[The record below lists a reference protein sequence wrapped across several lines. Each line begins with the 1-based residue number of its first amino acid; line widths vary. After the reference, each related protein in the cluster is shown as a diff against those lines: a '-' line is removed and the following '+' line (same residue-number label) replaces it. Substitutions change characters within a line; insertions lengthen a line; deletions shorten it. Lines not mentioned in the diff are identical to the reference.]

1 MSSIKNIAV
10 SLSGSA
16 VSMCTAKYAIYLA
29 RQLNAKL
36 YAIYVVDERSL
47 HELLKTR
54 IFVEIEAVE
63 YERDLKDHGL
73 NLLERVRKIA
83 EIKKVECEGLLLK
96 GVIHEEVVN
105 AAREL
110 PADLLVIGEL
120 KEVVSRR
127 EIFYD
132 EGERIFRESPCPVVV
147 VKNPEEVERLYREL
161 EQ

>member
-1 MSSIKNIAV
+1 
-10 SLSGSA
+10 
-16 VSMCTAKYAIYLA
+16 MCTAKYSIYLSK
-29 RQLNAKL
+29 QLDAKL
-36 YAIYVVDERSL
+36 FAVYVIDARSL

-63 YERDLKDHGL
+63 YERDLKDQGL
-73 NLLERVRKIA
+73 NVLERVKKMA

-105 AAREL
+105 AVIEVS
-110 PADLLVIGEL
+110 ADLLVIGEL

-132 EGERIFRESPCPVVV
+132 EGERIFRESSCPVVV
-147 VKNPEEVERLYREL
+147 VKNPEEVKRLYKEL

>member
-1 MSSIKNIAV
+1 MVKILNIAV

-16 VSMCTAKYAIYLA
+16 VSLFTAKYAIYLSK
-29 RQLNAKL
+29 QLNAKL
-36 YAIYVVDERSL
+36 YALYVVDARSL

-63 YERDLKDHGL
+63 YERDLKAQGV
-73 NLLERVRKIA
+73 NVIERVRKMA
-83 EIKKVECEGLLLK
+83 EIKKVEYEGLLLT
-96 GVIHEEVVN
+96 GVVHEEVVSKT
-105 AAREL
+105 REL
-110 PADLLVIGEL
+110 NADLLVIGEL

-147 VKNPEEVERLYREL
+147 VKNHEEVERLYKEL

>member
-1 MSSIKNIAV
+1 MAKILNIAV

-16 VSMCTAKYAIYLA
+16 ASLITAKYAIYLSK
-29 RQLNAKL
+29 QLNAKL
-36 YAIYVVDERSL
+36 YAIYVVDDRSL

-63 YERDLKDHGL
+63 YERDLKDQGV
-73 NLLERVRKIA
+73 NALERIKKMA
-83 EIKKVECEGLLLK
+83 EMKKVECETLLLK
-96 GVIHEEVVN
+96 GVVHEEVVSKTK
-105 AAREL
+105 EFSV
-110 PADLLVIGEL
+110 DLLVIGEL
-120 KEVVSRR
+120 KEIVSRR

-147 VKNPEEVERLYREL
+147 VKNPEHVESLYKEL

>member
-1 MSSIKNIAV
+1 MAIKNIAV

-16 VSMCTAKYAIYLA
+16 ASLITAKYAIYLSK
-29 RQLNAKL
+29 QLNAKL
-36 YAIYVVDERSL
+36 YAIYVVDARSL

-63 YERDLKDHGL
+63 YERDLKDQGI
-73 NLLERVRKIA
+73 NVLERVRKMA
-83 EIKKVECEGLLLK
+83 EIKKVEYEGLFLK
-96 GVIHEEVVN
+96 GVVHEEVVN
-105 AAREL
+105 KTREL
-110 PADLLVIGEL
+110 SADLLVIGEL

-147 VKNPEEVERLYREL
+147 VKNPEEVERLYKEL

>member
-1 MSSIKNIAV
+1 MSSIKNIVV

-16 VSMCTAKYAIYLA
+16 ASLYTAKYAIYLSK
-29 RQLNAKL
+29 QLNAKL
-36 YAIYVVDERSL
+36 YAVYVVDARSL
-47 HELLKTR
+47 HELLKSR

-63 YERDLKDHGL
+63 YERDLKDQGT
-73 NLLERVRKIA
+73 NTLERVKKMA

-105 AAREL
+105 TVKEL
-110 PADLLVIGEL
+110 SADLLVIGEL
-120 KEVVSRR
+120 KEIVSRR

-132 EGERIFRESPCPVVV
+132 EGERIFRESSCPVVV
-147 VKNPEEVERLYREL
+147 VKNPEEVDRLYREL

>member
-1 MSSIKNIAV
+1 MAKILNIAV

-16 VSMCTAKYAIYLA
+16 ASLITAKYAIYLS

-36 YAIYVVDERSL
+36 YAIYVVDARSL

-63 YERDLKDHGL
+63 YERDLKDKGV
-73 NLLERVRKIA
+73 NVIERVRKMA
-83 EIKKVECEGLLLK
+83 EIKKVEYEGLLLN
-96 GVIHEEVVN
+96 GVVHEEVVN
-105 AAREL
+105 KVREL
-110 PADLLVIGEL
+110 SAGLLVIGEL
-120 KEVVSRR
+120 KEIVSRR

-147 VKNPEEVERLYREL
+147 VKNPEEVERLYKEV

>member
-1 MSSIKNIAV
+1 MASIKNIVV

-16 VSMCTAKYAIYLA
+16 ASLYTAKYAIYLSK
-29 RQLNAKL
+29 QLNAKL
-36 YAIYVVDERSL
+36 YAVYVVDARSL
-47 HELLKTR
+47 HELLKSR

-63 YERDLKDHGL
+63 YERDLKDQGI
-73 NLLERVRKIA
+73 NLLERVKKMA
-83 EIKKVECEGLLLK
+83 EIKKVEYEGLLLK

-105 AAREL
+105 KVSEL
-110 PADLLVIGEL
+110 SADLLVIGEL

-132 EGERIFRESPCPVVV
+132 EGERIFRESSCPVVV

>member
-1 MSSIKNIAV
+1 MAKILNIAV

-16 VSMCTAKYAIYLA
+16 ASLITAKYAIYLS

-36 YAIYVVDERSL
+36 YAIYVVDARSL

-63 YERDLKDHGL
+63 YERDLKDQGV
-73 NLLERVRKIA
+73 NVIERVRKMA
-83 EIKKVECEGLLLK
+83 EIKKVEYEGLLLN
-96 GVIHEEVVN
+96 GVVHEEVVN
-105 AAREL
+105 KVREL
-110 PADLLVIGEL
+110 SAGLLVIGEL
-120 KEVVSRR
+120 KEIVSRR

-147 VKNPEEVERLYREL
+147 VKNPEEVERLYKEV